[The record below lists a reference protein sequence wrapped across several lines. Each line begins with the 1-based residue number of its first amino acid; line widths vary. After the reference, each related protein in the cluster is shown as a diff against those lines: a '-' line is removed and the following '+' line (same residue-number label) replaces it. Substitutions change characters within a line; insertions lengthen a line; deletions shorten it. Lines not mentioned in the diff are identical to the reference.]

1 MVLVVARDAPDPIPD
16 AQKAARRLEAL
27 GVPRDRILARAWSSC
42 TVVEARAVR
51 VLARAHGLGDLT
63 ILTHPY
69 HRPRAARIFGEVLAE
84 ARVVAV
90 EPPLLAPRELPPE
103 LRCVSDELRCSMPH
117 GTDLLRER
125 LVEALL
131 FALHAADPRG
141 RVERWL
147 AARLRPGA

>member
-1 MVLVVARDAPDPIPD
+1 MILIVARDAPDPIPD

-69 HRPRAARIFGEVLAE
+69 HRPRAARIFAEVLSD

-90 EPPLLAPRELPPE
+90 EPPLLARRELPAE
-103 LRCVSDELRCSMPH
+103 LRSVPDAVRRSMPL
-117 GTDLLRER
+117 GADLLRER
-125 LVEALL
+125 LVEAVLWT
-131 FALHAADPRG
+131 LHTVDPRG
-141 RVERWL
+141 RIERWL
-147 AARLRPGA
+147 AARVRPGA